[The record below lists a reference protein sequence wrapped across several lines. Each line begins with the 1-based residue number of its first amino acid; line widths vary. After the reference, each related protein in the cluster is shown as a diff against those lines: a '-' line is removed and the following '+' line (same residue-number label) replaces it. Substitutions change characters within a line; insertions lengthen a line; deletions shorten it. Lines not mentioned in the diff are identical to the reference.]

1 MDDFQIKRFTP
12 KHGRMGRPL
21 DQNYLRPG
29 NQPGHKAGVG
39 DLHQI
44 SRSGD
49 QENRRLD
56 IFKLL
61 PGHHGRIA
69 EQGSELL
76 MTEKT

>member
-21 DQNYLRPG
+21 D
-29 NQPGHKAGVG
+29 QPGHKAGVG

>member
-1 MDDFQIKRFTP
+1 MDVWVAPLIKTNCAKGISRAI
-12 KHGRMGRPL
+12 RREW
-21 DQNYLRPG
+21 R
-29 NQPGHKAGVG
+29 
-39 DLHQI
+39 LHQI